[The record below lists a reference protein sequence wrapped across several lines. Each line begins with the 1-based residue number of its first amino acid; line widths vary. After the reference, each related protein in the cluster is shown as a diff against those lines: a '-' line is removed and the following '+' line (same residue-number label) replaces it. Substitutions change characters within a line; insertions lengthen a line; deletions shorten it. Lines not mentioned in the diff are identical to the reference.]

1 MTNVID
7 QEGSRPP
14 VTARHPVVRSAHGDD
29 RTDEYAWLRNRD
41 DPAVIAHLEAE
52 NEWTESALAHVHPLR
67 ERLYAEM
74 VGRVQQTDAGAPV
87 RHGPY
92 VYYTRTVEGSQYAVH
107 CRRPSDGGEEQ
118 LLLDENVVAGDH
130 GYFHLGDAEVSP
142 DHVTLAYTVDFTGA
156 ERYTLRLRTLDTGV
170 DLPDVL
176 EGVSYSLAWSS
187 DSKCLFYTRPD
198 AAMRPWQV
206 WRHQLGAAN
215 DTDVLVLQEDDERF
229 FASVAR
235 TRSGAYLFI
244 SLNSHITSE
253 MHLLRADDP
262 SAAPTVIV
270 PRRQGIEYAVDH
282 HGDRLFIVT
291 NDDALNFRLVAAP
304 VATPDRD
311 HWVELVPHREDV
323 KLEGVDL
330 FARHAVLF
338 ERIDGLRRI
347 SIMRLSDGESHV
359 IDQPESVYSVSPG
372 PNPEWDTDTLRFEYT
387 SLVTP
392 RSAVD
397 YGMESHERTIAKQ
410 ETVLGGYN
418 PDTYETGRL
427 WATASDGTR
436 VPISY
441 VHRRDTVLDGSAPA
455 LLYGYGSYEIC
466 IDPTFNSERLSLLD
480 RGFIY
485 AIAHIRGGGELGRRW
500 YEDGKLLHK
509 RNTFSDFCACA
520 DHLVEQRFTSH
531 ARLAIRGGS
540 AGGLLMG
547 AVVNLRPDVAAAVV
561 AEVPFVDCLTTMFDP
576 DLPLTVGEYEEW
588 GNPEDAAAYAYMR
601 SYSPYDNVAPGRH
614 PALLVTAGL
623 NDPRVGYWEP
633 AKWVARLRDRADG
646 TSPILLKT
654 ELGAGHGGASGRYD
668 SWRDEALVL
677 AFIIDTVTPGAGA
690 SATATNSEDAS

>member
-1 MTNVID
+1 MANVID
-7 QEGSRPP
+7 PGNHRPP
-14 VTARHPVVRSAHGDD
+14 TPARHPIVRSAHGDERID
-29 RTDEYAWLRNRD
+29 DYAWLRDRD

-52 NEWTESALAHVHPLR
+52 NAWTESTLAHVGLLR
-67 ERLYAEM
+67 ERLYTEM
-74 VGRVQQTDAGAPV
+74 VSRVQQTDVGAPV

-92 VYYTRTVEGSQYAVH
+92 VYYARTVDGSQYAVH
-107 CRRPSDGGEEQ
+107 CRRPSDGGDEKI
-118 LLLDENVVAGDH
+118 LLDENVVAGDH

-142 DHVTLAYTVDFTGA
+142 NHALLAYTFDFTGG
-156 ERYTLRLRTLDTGV
+156 ERYTLRLRNLDGGV
-170 DLPDVL
+170 DLPDVI

-187 DSKCLFYTRPD
+187 DGAYLFYTRPD

-206 WRHQLGAAN
+206 WRHQIGTAN

-235 TRSGAYLFI
+235 TRSGEYILV
-244 SLNSHITSE
+244 SLDSRITSE
-253 MHLLRADDP
+253 VHLLRSDEATTEL
-262 SAAPTVIV
+262 AVV
-270 PRRQGIEYAVDH
+270 EPRRQGIEYRVDH
-282 HGDRLFIVT
+282 HTDRLYIVT
-291 NDDALNFRLVAAP
+291 NDDALNFRLVTAP
-304 VATPDRD
+304 VATPDRS
-311 HWVELVPHREDV
+311 HWLELIPHREAV
-323 KLEGVDL
+323 TLEGVDL

-338 ERIDGLRRI
+338 ERVDGLRRVT
-347 SIMRLSDGESHV
+347 IMRLGDGESHV
-359 IDQPESVYSVSPG
+359 IDQPEPVYAASPG
-372 PNPEWDTDTLRFEYT
+372 PNPEWDTDTLRFGYT

-392 RSAVD
+392 ASAVD

-410 ETVLGGYN
+410 DPVLGGYD
-418 PDTYETGRL
+418 PADYVTGRL
-427 WATASDGTR
+427 WARASDGAR

-441 VHRRDTVLDGSAPA
+441 VHRRDVEMDGSAPA

-466 IDPTFNSERLSLLD
+466 IDPRFNSDRLSLLD
-480 RGFIY
+480 RGFVY

-509 RNTFSDFCACA
+509 RNTFTDFCACA

-531 ARLAIRGGS
+531 AHLAIRGGS

-588 GNPEDAAAYAYMR
+588 GNPEDATTYAYMR
-601 SYSPYDNVAPGRH
+601 KYSPYDNVVPGQH

-633 AKWVARLRDRADG
+633 AKWVARLREGADG
-646 TSPILLKT
+646 EAPILLKT
-654 ELGAGHGGASGRYD
+654 ELGAGHGGPSGRYD
-668 SWRDEALVL
+668 AWRDEALVL
-677 AFIIDTVTPGAGA
+677 AFVIDTVAPAGA
-690 SATATNSEDAS
+690 RSHNFQSQRGRI

>member
-1 MTNVID
+1 MTNVTD
-7 QEGSRPP
+7 QGGPRPP
-14 VTARHPVVRSAHGDD
+14 VADRRPIVRSAHGDD
-29 RTDEYAWLRNRD
+29 RVDDYAWLRNRD

-52 NEWTESALAHVHPLR
+52 NAWTETALAHVGDLR
-67 ERLYAEM
+67 ERLYTEM
-74 VGRVQQTDAGAPV
+74 VGRVQETDTGAPV
-87 RHGPY
+87 PHGPY
-92 VYYTRTVEGSQYAVH
+92 VYYTRTVEGAQYAVH
-107 CRRPSDGGEEQ
+107 CRRPSGGGDEQ
-118 LLLDENVVAGDH
+118 ILLDENVVAGDH

-142 DHVTLAYTVDFTGA
+142 DHGTLAYSVDFTGA
-156 ERYTLRLRTLDTGV
+156 ERYTLHVRSLETGV
-170 DLPDVL
+170 DLAYVL
-176 EGVSYSLAWSS
+176 EGVSYSIAWSS
-187 DSKCLFYTRPD
+187 DATSLFYTRPD
-198 AAMRPWQV
+198 AAMRPWQI

-215 DTDVLVLQEDDERF
+215 DTDALVLQEDDERY

-235 TRSGAYLFI
+235 TRSGAYILI
-244 SLNSHITSE
+244 ALNSQMTSE
-253 MHLLRADDP
+253 VHLLRSDDP
-262 SAAPTVIV
+262 TAAPSVIE

-282 HGDRLFIVT
+282 HDDRLFIVT
-291 NDDALNFRLVAAP
+291 NDEALNFRLVAAP
-304 VATPDRD
+304 VATPSRE
-311 HWVELVPHREDV
+311 HWVEVVPHREDV

-347 SIMRLSDGESHV
+347 TIMRLRDGASHV
-359 IDQPESVYSVSPG
+359 IDQPESVYAASPG
-372 PNPEWDTDTLRFEYT
+372 SNPEWDTDTLRFEYT

-397 YGMESHERTIAKQ
+397 YGMESHERTTVKQ
-410 ETVLGGYN
+410 EPVLGGYD
-418 PDTYETGRL
+418 PGDYVTGRL
-427 WATASDGTR
+427 WAVAADGAR
-436 VPISY
+436 VPISF
-441 VHRRDTVLDGSAPA
+441 VHRRDVALDGTAPA

-466 IDPTFNSERLSLLD
+466 IDPRFNSARLSLLD
-480 RGFIY
+480 RGFVY

-509 RNTFSDFCACA
+509 RNTFTDFIACA
-520 DHLVEQRFTSH
+520 DYLVEQRFTSH

-547 AVVNLRPDVAAAVV
+547 AVVNLRSDVAAAVV

-588 GNPEDAAAYAYMR
+588 GNPNDATTYAYMR
-601 SYSPYDNVAPGRH
+601 SYSPYDNVVPGRH

-633 AKWVARLRDRADG
+633 AKWVARLRDGSDG
-646 TSPILLKT
+646 ASPILLKT

-677 AFIIDTVTPGAGA
+677 AFVIDTVAPQGGPV
-690 SATATNSEDAS
+690 ATATASEVAS

>member
-1 MTNVID
+1 MTNVTD
-7 QEGSRPP
+7 QGGPRPP
-14 VTARHPVVRSAHGDD
+14 VADRRPIVRSAHGDD
-29 RTDEYAWLRNRD
+29 RVDDYAWLRNRD

-52 NEWTESALAHVHPLR
+52 NAWTETALAHVGALR
-67 ERLYAEM
+67 ERLYTEM
-74 VGRVQQTDAGAPV
+74 VGRVQETDTGAPV
-87 RHGPY
+87 PHGPY
-92 VYYTRTVEGSQYAVH
+92 VYYTRTVEGAQYAVH
-107 CRRPSDGGEEQ
+107 CRRPSGGGDEQ
-118 LLLDENVVAGDH
+118 ILLDENVVAGDH

-142 DHVTLAYTVDFTGA
+142 DHGTLAYSVDFTGA
-156 ERYTLRLRTLDTGV
+156 ERYTLHVRSLETGV

-176 EGVSYSLAWSS
+176 EGVSYSIAWSS
-187 DSKCLFYTRPD
+187 DATSLFYTRPD
-198 AAMRPWQV
+198 AAMRPWQI

-215 DTDVLVLQEDDERF
+215 DTDALVLQEDDERY

-235 TRSGAYLFI
+235 TRSGAYILI
-244 SLNSHITSE
+244 ALNSQMTSE
-253 MHLLRADDP
+253 VHLLRSDDP
-262 SAAPTVIV
+262 TAAPSVIE

-282 HGDRLFIVT
+282 HDDRLFIVT
-291 NDDALNFRLVAAP
+291 NDEALNFRLVAAP
-304 VATPDRD
+304 VATPSRE
-311 HWVELVPHREDV
+311 HWVEVVPHREDV

-347 SIMRLSDGESHV
+347 TIMRLRDGASHV
-359 IDQPESVYSVSPG
+359 IDQPESVYAASPG
-372 PNPEWDTDTLRFEYT
+372 SNPEWDTDTLRFEYT

-397 YGMESHERTIAKQ
+397 YGMESHERTTVKQ
-410 ETVLGGYN
+410 EPVLGGYD
-418 PDTYETGRL
+418 PGDYVTGRL
-427 WATASDGTR
+427 WAVAADGAR
-436 VPISY
+436 VPISF
-441 VHRRDTVLDGSAPA
+441 VHRRDVALDGTAPA

-466 IDPTFNSERLSLLD
+466 IDPRFNSARLSLLD
-480 RGFIY
+480 RGFVY

-509 RNTFSDFCACA
+509 RNTFTDFIACA
-520 DHLVEQRFTSH
+520 DYLVEQRFTSH

-547 AVVNLRPDVAAAVV
+547 AVVNLRSDVAAAVV

-588 GNPEDAAAYAYMR
+588 GNPNDATTYAYMR
-601 SYSPYDNVAPGRH
+601 SYSPYDNVVPGRH
-614 PALLVTAGL
+614 PSLLVTAGL

-633 AKWVARLRDRADG
+633 AKWVARLRDGSDG
-646 TSPILLKT
+646 ASPILLKT

-677 AFIIDTVTPGAGA
+677 AFVIDTVAPQGGPV
-690 SATATNSEDAS
+690 ATATVSEVAS